1 MANPPYKQKMGEP
14 PIFRFPLNPGV
25 PSVTKITLK
34 SNRLAI
40 FFCQISGIGAA
51 SFFVRQALVLRFD
64 LQCAPMAAAP
74 LLPASNT
81 GSSCDRDSRTPASKS
96 ALLNALTWCA
106 AMSCFDF
113 AC

>member
-1 MANPPYKQKMGEP
+1 MGEP

-64 LQCAPMAAAP
+64 LQCAPMETAP
-74 LLPASNT
+74 VLPASNA
-81 GSSCDRDSRTPASKS
+81 GSSCYRDLRTPGSNS
-96 ALLNALTWCA
+96 ALLNALAQCA
-106 AMSCFDF
+106 ATSSFDF
-113 AC
+113 ACWRLAS